1 MFRGRAQQSMPAD
14 HTRYLQLLD
23 IVHLLRATAGPVEL
37 ELLLPE
43 DLLTGYDV
51 LYGLP
56 VRRVPG
62 IEPGVVARL
71 PERRDIDSEIRIAG

>member
-1 MFRGRAQQSMPAD
+1 MSEGRHGPVLPPAQVS
-14 HTRYLQLLD
+14 YLQLLD
-23 IVHLLRATAGPVEL
+23 TVQHLRATAGPVDL

-43 DLLTGYDV
+43 DLFAGCEV

-62 IEPGVVARL
+62 VTPGVVARL
-71 PERRDIDSEIRIAG
+71 PDAGPDLAQPRSA